1 MAVRGIFRF
10 RVCRRTLTL
19 IFCPGL
25 DMDLENRLRKLESL
39 YRTTLSAAV
48 AAKARYL
55 ALQGEPGA
63 TAAAVERAKAAWQAL
78 ESRKTLLARQMVELE
93 KFEHDAV
100 T

>member
-1 MAVRGIFRF
+1 
-10 RVCRRTLTL
+10 
-19 IFCPGL
+19 
-25 DMDLENRLRKLESL
+25 MDIENRLRKLESL

-55 ALQGEPGA
+55 ALQGESGS
-63 TAAAVERAKAAWQAL
+63 TAAAVERARATWQAL
-78 ESRKTLLARQMVELE
+78 ESRKTVLARQMVELE